1 MFQLVDGGHGGYSSA
16 LTPAAALES
25 PLAATDVV
33 VPGSSLAGVA
43 VFVCLVIAILGA
55 GFSYYFIKHRRLRR
69 GMRDFVSR
77 YSPASGAANIFNS
90 GGSLLGRG
98 GAGGDSDGGGG
109 SFSLGGQPV
118 DDDTAP
124 IIRGFADDEP
134 LVVT

>member
-16 LTPAAALES
+16 LTPAVALES

-43 VFVCLVIAILGA
+43 VFVCFVIAVLGA
-55 GFSYYFIKHRRLRR
+55 GFGYYFVKHRRLRR

-90 GGSLLGRG
+90 GSLLGG
-98 GAGGDSDGGGG
+98 GGGGGDSDGGG

-134 LVVT
+134 LVVNT

>member
-1 MFQLVDGGHGGYSSA
+1 MFQLVDGGHGGYSSV
-16 LTPAAALES
+16 LTPAVALES

-43 VFVCLVIAILGA
+43 VFVCFVIAVLGTLT
-55 GFSYYFIKHRRLRR
+55 GYYFVKHRRLRR

-90 GGSLLGRG
+90 GSLLGG
-98 GAGGDSDGGGG
+98 GGGGDSDGGG
-109 SFSLGGQPV
+109 SFSLGQPV

-134 LVVT
+134 LVVNT